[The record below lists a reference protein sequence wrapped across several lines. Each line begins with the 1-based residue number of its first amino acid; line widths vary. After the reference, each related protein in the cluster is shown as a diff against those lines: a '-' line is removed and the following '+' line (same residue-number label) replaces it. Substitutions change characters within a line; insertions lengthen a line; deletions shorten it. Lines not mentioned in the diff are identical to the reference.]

1 MTIIDALTHYN
12 RWRRGDLENLLLSP
26 KDIGVALDAAISDL
40 ARLQR
45 ENAELRDALDWYAQ
59 SANWRREVRNVGPR
73 VKWIKS
79 PAAFDRGARAKF
91 TLAMLGS
98 GA

>member
-1 MTIIDALTHYN
+1 MIGSDMETVIDTIRNA
-12 RWRRGDLENLLLSP
+12 
-26 KDIGVALDAAISDL
+26 

-59 SANWRREVRNVGPR
+59 SSNWRREVRTVGGKR
-73 VKWIKS
+73 LKWVKS

-91 TLAMLGS
+91 VILTLE
-98 GA
+98 GAR